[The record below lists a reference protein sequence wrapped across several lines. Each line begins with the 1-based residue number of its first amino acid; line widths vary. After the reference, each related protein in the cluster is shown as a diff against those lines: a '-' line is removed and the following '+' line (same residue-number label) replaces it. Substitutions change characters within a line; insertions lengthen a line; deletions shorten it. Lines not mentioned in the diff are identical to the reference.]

1 MDDGIE
7 GALQK
12 GGVDGA
18 NRAIAARGHSG
29 GEHHRVLLGDAHVE
43 VALGMVRP
51 EVIEARAVGHGRGDG
66 DDALVFCGQIGERL
80 AKDLGIGG

>member
-1 MDDGIE
+1 
-7 GALQK
+7 
-12 GGVDGA
+12 
-18 NRAIAARGHSG
+18 
-29 GEHHRVLLGDAHVE
+29 
-43 VALGMVRP
+43 MVRP